1 MEMRLSRDKICFVS
15 AFNFS
20 YICRLYMKNI
30 VKKYCSAILVLWY
43 CVSIIGF
50 DVHTCNGSG
59 RSFLANFISGMNC
72 ADIHPGHVC
81 GISHDEPC
89 GHAARCSHYI
99 GCSGCCHS
107 DASATE
113 VFADDI
119 LACLS
124 SEACVSSECCSDHYQ
139 VLSVTGLQQED
150 SHRHYDECHCGHCP
164 CLAGQMSILPEVPL
178 ITRPAVFSGSVCQ
191 EPRNIDILA
200 SYGVWRI

>member
-1 MEMRLSRDKICFVS
+1 MQS
-15 AFNFS
+15 AFPSMTSYQDKHANIAKAESKSKVYFDSALNFC

-59 RSFLANFISGMNC
+59 RSFLANFISGMSC
-72 ADIHPGHVC
+72 TDIHPEHVC

-89 GHAARCSHYI
+89 GHCSHCS
-99 GCSGCCHS
+99 GCSGCCHG
-107 DASATE
+107 DTSATE

-119 LACLS
+119 LACVS
-124 SEACVSSECCSDHYQ
+124 SEACLSSDCCSDHYQ
-139 VLSVTGLQQED
+139 VLAVTGLQQED

-164 CLAGQMSILPEVPL
+164 CLAGHALSL
-178 ITRPAVFSGSVCQ
+178 IH
-191 EPRNIDILA
+191 I
-200 SYGVWRI
+200 